1 MPELNSLPTDDLEK
15 LHDKVIKL
23 RAQVLELVD
32 KYGYSASQ
40 LVSRTFE
47 HDIEMVYGKK
57 ILKSKETD

>member
-1 MPELNSLPTDDLEK
+1 MNLNELTPKELEV
-15 LHDKVIKL
+15 LYVNVRMM

-47 HDIEMVYGKK
+47 GDIERFYGKK
-57 ILKSKETD
+57 VLKENKND